1 MLPNVGAPE
10 LLIIFF
16 IALIVVGP
24 RKLPE
29 LGRAIGRGL
38 NEFKKIQEEVRDMV
52 KFDLSDDTDAPMP
65 TTRKALPADLES
77 GSGAEPDELDEFDEP
92 DDLDDVHR
100 IDLAPRP
107 DDMTHSER
115 VVALAEQEPA
125 VPEPPAEPVVPEA
138 GVAQVAVAPAAAP
151 EAAPTEAEPSPWTYD
166 VMDDDEADAALPHP
180 PVAPAE

>member
-10 LLIIFF
+10 LLVIFF

-52 KFDLSDDTDAPMP
+52 KFDLSDDTETASLSPG
-65 TTRKALPADLES
+65 KGLPAELASD
-77 GSGAEPDELDEFDEP
+77 AEIDDPDQ
-92 DDLDDVHR
+92 LDDVHG
-100 IDLAPRP
+100 IDLPPRP
-107 DDMTHSER
+107 HDMTHSER
-115 VVALAEQEPA
+115 VVALAAQEPA
-125 VPEPPAEPVVPEA
+125 DPEPLTETAVPD
-138 GVAQVAVAPAAAP
+138 VAAP
-151 EAAPTEAEPSPWTYD
+151 DVTAPGAEPSPWTYD